1 IYALLGTG
9 VYYTIRL
16 GVPQI
21 SKIGPGF
28 KQTFGGI
35 FKRDQKADADGMTS
49 FQALATA
56 VAAQV
61 GTGNLAGVATAI
73 AAGGPGAVFWMW
85 ISAIFGM
92 STIFGEAVLAQKY
105 ADRVGDEVTGG
116 PAYYLSKGVKS
127 KFLAGTFAV
136 LIII

>member
-1 IYALLGTG
+1 MQAFVSTVNGFLWNNFLIYALLGTG

-61 GTGNLAGVATAI
+61 
-73 AAGGPGAVFWMW
+73 
-85 ISAIFGM
+85 
-92 STIFGEAVLAQKY
+92 
-105 ADRVGDEVTGG
+105 
-116 PAYYLSKGVKS
+116 
-127 KFLAGTFAV
+127 
-136 LIII
+136 